1 MWEHIQKPLRFP
13 SDKSVIVNF
22 QVVKGNAVL
31 TKIQQP
37 AAVTG
42 LANGTKK
49 DASSLKLPS
58 TVVVETT
65 EGSMKAAVSW
75 NVKEASYKQSSTDA
89 QKFTVSGTVTLPSG
103 VDNDNKISLATSVEV
118 SVNAYSAK
126 VASARIIRL
135 QALM

>member
-1 MWEHIQKPLRFP
+1 MGAYSEDLKISSSLN
-13 SDKSVIVNF
+13 KSITVNL

-49 DASSLKLPS
+49 DAASLKLPS

-75 NVKEASYKQSSTDA
+75 NVKETSYKQSSTDA

-103 VDNDNKISLATSVEV
+103 VDNDNKISLASILPSPSVP
-118 SVNAYSAK
+118 S
-126 VASARIIRL
+126 IRNPG
-135 QALM
+135 M

>member
-1 MWEHIQKPLRFP
+1 MTVTLEQPALTNFTVSVDPAQLTLAPGATAVYTVQPKTGLDVGAYSEDLKISSSLN
-13 SDKSVIVNF
+13 KSITVNL

-49 DASSLKLPS
+49 DAASLKLPS

-65 EGSMKAAVSW
+65 EGSMKA
-75 NVKEASYKQSSTDA
+75 
-89 QKFTVSGTVTLPSG
+89 
-103 VDNDNKISLATSVEV
+103 SV
-118 SVNAYSAK
+118 
-126 VASARIIRL
+126 L
-135 QALM
+135 DCL

>member
-1 MWEHIQKPLRFP
+1 MTVTLEQPTLTNFTVSVDPAQLTLAPGATAVYTVQPKTGLDVGAYSEDLKISSSLN
-13 SDKSVIVNF
+13 KSIPVNL

-75 NVKEASYKQSSTDA
+75 NVKEAS
-89 QKFTVSGTVTLPSG
+89 
-103 VDNDNKISLATSVEV
+103 
-118 SVNAYSAK
+118 
-126 VASARIIRL
+126 
-135 QALM
+135 